1 MTFMLKKKKY
11 KFQVD
16 IRIEE
21 LTAVPFVNAILF
33 AKIRLLDGGSFSETS
48 SREEVCNHCV
58 KWDSKFVFTC
68 KMSANANTG
77 ELDPCICRISIRKE
91 VKGGRSFQKLGFAD
105 LNLVEFAGA
114 GLCSRRYLLE
124 GYDAKHRQDNSILQ
138 LSLSMTLL
146 SGDPCFKAPTLLPC
160 PAPSEQQPSELHV
173 AAPKVDDHSG
183 SSIASSSSGFG
194 SLPRKQR
201 PTMGSTSAEGG
212 NGGVG
217 CPEPG
222 EPRREEDFEQCHSR
236 NSSYHSQHS
245 RGSGYGSLQSH
256 SRQGSSESGHVRNLS
271 SGSSYSDT
279 FPGSLKPPDR
289 KRPISKVQ
297 NLLYKQITEEHR
309 MDSTRVNADQ
319 LIEDLIRDTNLEA
332 EPTEGQGLQLFI
344 GKDGV
349 PALKTGTSSSLKT
362 TTSCD

>member
-16 IRIEE
+16 IRVEE

-33 AKIRLLDGGSFSETS
+33 AKIRLLDGGNFSETS

-58 KWDSKFVFTC
+58 KWDSQFVFAC
-68 KMSANANTG
+68 KMSANAGTG
-77 ELDPCICRISIRKE
+77 VLDPCICRVSIRKE

-105 LNLVEFAGA
+105 LNLVEYAGA
-114 GLCSRRYLLE
+114 GMTSRRYLLE
-124 GYDAKHRQDNSILQ
+124 GYDAKHRQDNSVLKV
-138 LSLSMTLL
+138 SLGMTLL
-146 SGDPCFKAPTLLPC
+146 SGDPCFKAPTLVTSLSL
-160 PAPSEQQPSELHV
+160 PSEPEASSQV
-173 AAPKVDDHSG
+173 TAAPKGGDDYSG

-201 PTMGSTSAEGG
+201 HSAPNPTAEGP
-212 NGGVG
+212 NGCGG
-217 CPEPG
+217 PEPG
-222 EPRREEDFEQCHSR
+222 EAPRREEGDFEQCHSR
-236 NSSYHSQHS
+236 NSSYNSQAS

-256 SRQGSSESGHVRNLS
+256 SRQGSSESGHLRNLS

-319 LIEDLIRDTNLEA
+319 LIEDLIRDTKLDEA
-332 EPTEGQGLQLFI
+332 SEGPGLQLFI

-349 PALKTGTSSSLKT
+349 PALSSAALETAASA
-362 TTSCD
+362 D

>member
-21 LTAVPFVNAILF
+21 LTSVPFVNAILF
-33 AKIRLLDGGSFSETS
+33 AKIRLLDGGNFSETS

-77 ELDPCICRISIRKE
+77 ELDPCVCRISVRKE

-124 GYDAKHRQDNSILQ
+124 GYDAKHRQDNSILR

-146 SGDPCFKAPTLLPC
+146 SGDPCFKAPTLLPG
-160 PAPSEQQPSELHV
+160 PAPSDQQPSELHV
-173 AAPKVDDHSG
+173 VAAKVDDHSG

-201 PTMGSTSAEGG
+201 PAATAAEGG

-222 EPRREEDFEQCHSR
+222 DARREEDFEQCHSR
-236 NSSYHSQHS
+236 SSSYHSQHS

-289 KRPISKVQ
+289 KRPISK
-297 NLLYKQITEEHR
+297 KQITEEHR

-332 EPTEGQGLQLFI
+332 EPAEGQGLQLFI

-349 PALKTGTSSSLKT
+349 PALKTSGSLKAT
-362 TTSCD
+362 ASCD

>member
-33 AKIRLLDGGSFSETS
+33 AKIRLLDGGNFSETS

-58 KWDSKFVFTC
+58 KWDSQFVFTC
-68 KMSANANTG
+68 KMSANASTG
-77 ELDPCICRISIRKE
+77 VLDPCICRISIRKE
-91 VKGGRSFQKLGFAD
+91 VKGGRSFQKLGFTD
-105 LNLVEFAGA
+105 LNLVEYAGA
-114 GLCSRRYLLE
+114 GLSSRRYLLE
-124 GYDAKHRQDNSILQ
+124 GYDAKHRQDNSVLKV
-138 LSLSMTLL
+138 SLGMTLL
-146 SGDPCFKAPTLLPC
+146 SGDPCFKAPTLLSSSL
-160 PAPSEQQPSELHV
+160 PSEQPELHV
-173 AAPKVDDHSG
+173 APKGDDYSG

-201 PTMGSTSAEGG
+201 PTAEG
-212 NGGVG
+212 NGSGG
-217 CPEPG
+217 PEPG
-222 EPRREEDFEQCHSR
+222 ELKREEADFEQCHSR
-236 NSSYHSQHS
+236 NSSYNSQQS

-256 SRQGSSESGHVRNLS
+256 SRQGSSESGHMRNLS

-279 FPGSLKPPDR
+279 FPGSLKLPDR
-289 KRPISKVQ
+289 KRPISK
-297 NLLYKQITEEHR
+297 KQITEEHR

-319 LIEDLIRDTNLEA
+319 LIEDLIRDTNLEDEA
-332 EPTEGQGLQLFI
+332 TEGSSPGLQLFI

-349 PALKTGTSSSLKT
+349 PALSSSTSLAAPKT
-362 TTSCD
+362 TASE

>member
-1 MTFMLKKKKY
+1 M
-11 KFQVD
+11 
-16 IRIEE
+16 
-21 LTAVPFVNAILF
+21 
-33 AKIRLLDGGSFSETS
+33 
-48 SREEVCNHCV
+48 
-58 KWDSKFVFTC
+58 
-68 KMSANANTG
+68 
-77 ELDPCICRISIRKE
+77 
-91 VKGGRSFQKLGFAD
+91 
-105 LNLVEFAGA
+105 
-114 GLCSRRYLLE
+114 
-124 GYDAKHRQDNSILQ
+124 
-138 LSLSMTLL
+138 
-146 SGDPCFKAPTLLPC
+146 
-160 PAPSEQQPSELHV
+160 
-173 AAPKVDDHSG
+173 
-183 SSIASSSSGFG
+183 
-194 SLPRKQR
+194 
-201 PTMGSTSAEGG
+201 
-212 NGGVG
+212 G